1 MLEADLRR
9 CGQRIHGLAGRDAQL
24 RPPEI
29 ADELQDPL
37 VHLSSG
43 GERHLPL
50 LPQTPPPGRAAR
62 YPHVRCHHV
71 DGCRRGERHLPLLPQ
86 TPPPGRAAR
95 HPHVRC
101 HHVDGCHRGERHL
114 PLLPQ
119 TPPPGRVA
127 CYPHVRCHHVDGC
140 HRGERHLP
148 LLPQTPPGRAPRYPH
163 VRWPPVDGCRR
174 GERHLPLLPQTPA
187 RVPRVGRHREKVTQ
201 EDLKT
206 SSPLSRVMGHSRP
219 SSRRR
224 SPWKDPGAMKCVI
237 LSFQPSSPAGAS
249 SSRSTS
255 CVTSG
260 TSPTR
265 WSTRTGPS
273 EQRSPSTTL

>member
-9 CGQRIHGLAGRDAQL
+9 CGQRVHGLAGRDAQL

-50 LPQTPPPGRAAR
+50 LPQPPPPGRS
-62 YPHVRCHHV
+62 
-71 DGCRRGERHLPLLPQ
+71 
-86 TPPPGRAAR
+86 
-95 HPHVRC
+95 
-101 HHVDGCHRGERHL
+101 
-114 PLLPQ
+114 
-119 TPPPGRVA
+119 
-127 CYPHVRCHHVDGC
+127 
-140 HRGERHLP
+140 
-148 LLPQTPPGRAPRYPH
+148 GRAPR
-163 VRWPPVDGCRR
+163 G
-174 GERHLPLLPQTPA
+174 
-187 RVPRVGRHREKVTQ
+187 GRHREKVTQ

-255 CVTSG
+255 CVTSD